1 MKKMN
6 QVPVIVRN
14 PVYVEDLEPE
24 RDGVYPADPAPYTS
38 RDDPM
43 VTAPDTD
50 DEEDPKRV
58 LQEAVQSLSRLN
70 DGLRSVLALGRDQRA
85 EVSDVDV
92 YDTRRVIEEECRL
105 FPDPTRKELK
115 DRMDNQVLVL
125 LRLLHERVVQGSYNE
140 TDIKLIEGIQLV
152 SLLHARL
159 SVYTELAIRHGA
171 EIP

>member
-1 MKKMN
+1 MN
-6 QVPVIVRN
+6 QVLVIARN
-14 PVYVEDLEPE
+14 PAYVQELEPE
-24 RDGVYPADPAPYTS
+24 GDRVDPVDLAPPTS
-38 RDDPM
+38 GDDPV

-58 LQEAVQSLSRLN
+58 LQEAVRSLSRLN

-85 EVSDVDV
+85 EVPDVDV

-105 FPDPTRKELK
+105 FPDPTRRELK

-152 SLLHARL
+152 SVLHARL
-159 SVYTELAIRHGA
+159 SVYTELAIRHGV

>member
-1 MKKMN
+1 MN
-6 QVPVIVRN
+6 QVPVIARN
-14 PVYVEDLEPE
+14 PAYVQELELE
-24 RDGVYPADPAPYTS
+24 GDGVDPVDVAPFTS
-38 RDDPM
+38 GDDP
-43 VTAPDTD
+43 VVNAPDTD

-58 LQEAVQSLSRLN
+58 LQEAVRSLSRLN
-70 DGLRSVLALGRDQRA
+70 DGLRSVLALGRDQHA
-85 EVSDVDV
+85 EVPDIDV

-105 FPDPTRKELK
+105 FLDPTRRELK

-152 SLLHARL
+152 SVLHARL
-159 SVYTELAIRHGA
+159 SVYTELAIRHGV

>member
-1 MKKMN
+1 MN

-14 PVYVEDLEPE
+14 PANVEDLEPE
-24 RDGVYPADPAPYTS
+24 GDGVDPVDLAPSTS
-38 RDDPM
+38 GDDPV

-50 DEEDPKRV
+50 DEEDPQQG
-58 LQEAVQSLSRLN
+58 LQEAVRSLSRLN
-70 DGLRSVLALGRDQRA
+70 DGLRSVLALARDQRA
-85 EVSDVDV
+85 EVPDVDV

-152 SLLHARL
+152 SVLHARL